1 MGSKKQTSVA
11 LFLAVSSISAGTAF
25 AKADQAT
32 GFSQQVAS
40 RSELLAQATQ
50 ECVPVGEGENCAR
63 PRREKKST
71 ANPAAHTIQLATD
84 PGANSGSSKKV
95 LNQIERGDL

>member
-25 AKADQAT
+25 AKANQAT

-63 PRREKKST
+63 PRRQKQPT
-71 ANPAAHTIQLATD
+71 TNPAPNTSQPVTD
-84 PGANSGSSKKV
+84 PAANSGSAKKV